1 VKYLWHSH
9 FSAGKLALKE
19 AGNEKEV
26 LRRAHFSCNRRA
38 CDWVFG
44 FSAKI
49 FSGRLIKSLPWLL
62 ELCCAVKNIKRLS
75 ARLEFGL
82 QLCDFADCEVLNLSE
97 QRFILR

>member
-19 AGNEKEV
+19 AENEKEV

-44 FSAKI
+44 FSAKF
-49 FSGRLIKSLPWLL
+49 FSGTLIKSLPWLL
-62 ELCCAVKNIKRLS
+62 ELCCAVENIKRLS
-75 ARLEFGL
+75 ARLEFVL
-82 QLCDFADCEVLNLSE
+82 QLCDFADCEILNLSE